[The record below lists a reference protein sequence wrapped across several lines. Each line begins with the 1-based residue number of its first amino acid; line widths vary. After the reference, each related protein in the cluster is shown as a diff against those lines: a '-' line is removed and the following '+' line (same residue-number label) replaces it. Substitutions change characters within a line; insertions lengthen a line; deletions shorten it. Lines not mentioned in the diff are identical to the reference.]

1 MKKKKDAVK
10 KLNDFEIGE
19 YVDIRMVGSLP
30 SWEGRVV
37 GYSTRFLFLQIPRHS
52 KAVRFNLDQILIVY
66 KEV

>member
-19 YVDIRMVGSLP
+19 YVDIRMVGGFP
-30 SWEGRVV
+30 SRAGKVV
-37 GYSTRFLFLQIPRHS
+37 GYSTKFLFLEIPNYP

-66 KEV
+66 KEA